1 MADVDAD
8 ADAAFFLYYNRCCFF
23 FFFSTQSRVYLFFI
37 SVSVPHLLDAAIQW
51 KRIQAFFDAFFP

>member
-23 FFFSTQSRVYLFFI
+23 FFSTQSRVYLFF